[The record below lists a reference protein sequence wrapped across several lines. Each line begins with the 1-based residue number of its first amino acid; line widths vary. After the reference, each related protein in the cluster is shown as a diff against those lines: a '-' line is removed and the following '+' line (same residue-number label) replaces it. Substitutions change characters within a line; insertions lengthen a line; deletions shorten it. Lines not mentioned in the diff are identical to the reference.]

1 MGGTDE
7 GTRNSE
13 GEESW
18 RHLTLPQSCRLRE
31 RRRYCTKAG
40 AVVKVQQMSHR
51 FFASVVM
58 HGAIRIVMM
67 GNMPD
72 MLKHVL
78 YDLVAR
84 MHEMPLPCRKYL
96 QWEDQHEEANHNTRH
111 ETILRRLGCRLTRAL
126 SATAPRPAHREAF
139 THWGASEC
147 GPTS

>member
-1 MGGTDE
+1 
-7 GTRNSE
+7 
-13 GEESW
+13 
-18 RHLTLPQSCRLRE
+18 
-31 RRRYCTKAG
+31 
-40 AVVKVQQMSHR
+40 
-51 FFASVVM
+51 M
-58 HGAIRIVMM
+58 HGPIRIVMM

-78 YDLVAR
+78 YDLIAR

-111 ETILRRLGCRLTRAL
+111 ETILRRLGCRLTLAL

-139 THWGASEC
+139 THCGASGC

>member
-1 MGGTDE
+1 M
-7 GTRNSE
+7 R
-13 GEESW
+13 
-18 RHLTLPQSCRLRE
+18 
-31 RRRYCTKAG
+31 
-40 AVVKVQQMSHR
+40 HR
-51 FFASVVM
+51 FVPTVVM
-58 HGAIRIVMM
+58 HGPIRIVMM
-67 GNMPD
+67 RNMPD

-78 YDLVAR
+78 YDLIAR

-139 THWGASEC
+139 THCGASEC